1 VQPVLETSIFT
12 RRADALLSH
21 SERLD
26 LIAALAK
33 SPQAGDLI
41 PGLGGIRKLRF
52 APVGRGKSGAFRM
65 IYYAM
70 TDDVPI
76 LALLIYGKN
85 EQTNPTSDQRKAML
99 AVVNG
104 IKAKAKRNWT

>member
-1 VQPVLETSIFT
+1 
-12 RRADALLSH
+12 
-21 SERLD
+21 
-26 LIAALAK
+26 
-33 SPQAGDLI
+33 
-41 PGLGGIRKLRF
+41 
-52 APVGRGKSGAFRM
+52 
-65 IYYAM
+65 M

-76 LALLIYGKN
+76 LAQLIYGKN